1 MRRIKVAIVSLPVLL
16 VGSAFALVVTAIG
29 NRGAGGSFHD
39 PRSFRHSNAA
49 APAAPW
55 TLYDRDP
62 NHVWNRLYRSLYRRI
77 DRDGKEYGYD
87 EIDPLLWP
95 GTKYLLNQP
104 ANQQAVAILDEF
116 LATHAER
123 KIREPLKR
131 AMLQRDLW
139 AVFDWTAQVAAESPA
154 KSTLQIKIVQVMKRL
169 ALSLAEIS
177 ALPDTYREAVKATA
191 FPATY
196 DSNKGKQAFLP
207 ADLLDPKGSWIS
219 VSPRDSATP
228 VAPGHAEAFSERS
241 IFRVF
246 IRLPG
251 GRNATLNYL
260 QELAEFPQHWLPDQ
274 EPPAPRLAVR
284 GNPRVPQFPAGTQLA
299 LVRQM
304 VLIDSDGN
312 LRPTNIIESI
322 QIRVHR
328 IVSNKLPESFF
339 DGRIEAVNGMDTY
352 EFKLSRPGLFSAD
365 TGGLRSV
372 TAGEKEFTIFSS
384 HGLDAFEQGDI
395 AVEPLKACV
404 NCHTAPGIYSVRSH
418 GGDLVP
424 SRDQNQEPNA
434 TTSLKTSRPDWGL
447 LQRFWRS

>member
-1 MRRIKVAIVSLPVLL
+1 MRWIKVAIVSLLVLL
-16 VGSAFALVVTAIG
+16 AGSALALVVTAIS
-29 NRGAGGSFHD
+29 NRGTGPFHH
-39 PRSFRHSNAA
+39 PRSFGDSNTAAA
-49 APAAPW
+49 APPW

-77 DRDGKEYGYD
+77 DRDGRDYGYD
-87 EIDPLLWP
+87 EIDPLLWS

-123 KIREPLKR
+123 KIRDLLKR

-139 AVFDWTAQVAAESPA
+139 AVFDWTAQVAAESPERSA
-154 KSTLQIKIVQVMKRL
+154 LQIKIVQVMKRL
-169 ALSLAEIS
+169 ALSPAEIA
-177 ALPDTYREAVKATA
+177 ALPDTYHEAVRTTA
-191 FPATY
+191 FPTTY
-196 DSNKGKQAFLP
+196 DSNKRKQSFLP
-207 ADLLDPKGSWIS
+207 ADLLDPKGSWINL
-219 VSPRDSATP
+219 SPHDSA
-228 VAPGHAEAFSERS
+228 APAALAHTEAFGERS

-246 IRLPG
+246 IRLPD
-251 GRNATLNYL
+251 GRDATLSYL
-260 QELAEFPQHWLPDQ
+260 QRLAEFPQHWLPDL
-274 EPPAPRLAVR
+274 ERPAPRFTVH
-284 GNPRVPQFPAGTQLA
+284 GNPRVPQFPAGTQFA

-304 VLIDSDGN
+304 VLIDSEGN

-328 IVSNKLPESFF
+328 IVSSKIPEDFF

-352 EFKLSRPGLFSAD
+352 EFRLSRPRLFSAD
-365 TGGLRSV
+365 AGGLRSV
-372 TAGEKEFTIFSS
+372 TEGEKEFTIFSS

-434 TTSLKTSRPDWGL
+434 TKSLKTSRFDWGL
-447 LQRFWRS
+447 LQGLWRS

>member
-1 MRRIKVAIVSLPVLL
+1 MRWIKVANVSLLVLL
-16 VGSAFALVVTAIG
+16 VGSAFALVVTAVS
-29 NRGAGGSFHD
+29 NRGAGLFRD
-39 PRSFRHSNAA
+39 PRSFRDSNAT
-49 APAAPW
+49 APPAPW
-55 TLYDRDP
+55 ALYDRDP

-77 DRDGKEYGYD
+77 DRNGKEYGYD
-87 EIDPLLWP
+87 EIDPLLWS

-123 KIREPLKR
+123 KIRDPLKR

-139 AVFDWTAQVAAESPA
+139 AVFDWTAQVPAKSPA

-169 ALSLAEIS
+169 ALSPAEIA
-177 ALPDTYREAVKATA
+177 ALPDTYHEAVRTTA

-196 DSNKGKQAFLP
+196 DSNKRKQTFLP
-207 ADLLDPKGSWIS
+207 ADLLDPKGPWINL
-219 VSPRDSATP
+219 SPHDSP
-228 VAPGHAEAFSERS
+228 APAALAHTEAFGERS

-246 IRLPG
+246 IRLPD
-251 GRNATLNYL
+251 GRDATLNYL
-260 QELAEFPQHWLPDQ
+260 QRLAEFPQHWLPDQ
-274 EPPAPRLAVR
+274 EPPAPRLPLR
-284 GNPRVPQFPAGTQLA
+284 PNPRVPQFPAGTQLA

-304 VLIDSDGN
+304 VLIDSEGN
-312 LRPTNIIESI
+312 LRPTNMIESI

-328 IVSNKLPESFF
+328 IVSSKLPHDFF

-352 EFKLSRPGLFSAD
+352 ELKLSRPRLFSAN

-372 TAGEKEFTIFSS
+372 TEGEKEFTIFSS

-424 SRDQNQEPNA
+424 SRDQNQEPYA
-434 TTSLKTSRPDWGL
+434 TTTLKTRRADWAL
-447 LQRFWRS
+447 LQGFWRS

>member
-1 MRRIKVAIVSLPVLL
+1 MRWIKIAIVSLLVLL
-16 VGSAFALVVTAIG
+16 VGSAFALVVTAISK
-29 NRGAGGSFHD
+29 RGAGPFHH
-39 PRSFRHSNAA
+39 PRSFGDSNTTAA
-49 APAAPW
+49 AAPW

-123 KIREPLKR
+123 KIRDPLKR

-139 AVFDWTAQVAAESPA
+139 AVFDWTAQVTAKSPER
-154 KSTLQIKIVQVMKRL
+154 STLQIKIVQVMKRL
-169 ALSLAEIS
+169 ALSRAEIG
-177 ALPDTYREAVKATA
+177 ALPDTYHRAVKATA
-191 FPATY
+191 FPPTY

-207 ADLLDPKGSWIS
+207 ADLLDSKGSWIS
-219 VSPRDSATP
+219 VSPRDSDTP
-228 VAPGHAEAFSERS
+228 VALGHAEAFGERS

-246 IRLPG
+246 IRLPD
-251 GRNATLNYL
+251 GRDATLNYL
-260 QELAEFPQHWLPDQ
+260 QRLAEFPQHWLPDQ
-274 EPPAPRLAVR
+274 EQPAPRLALR
-284 GNPRVPQFPAGTQLA
+284 GNPSVPQFPAGTQLA

-312 LRPTNIIESI
+312 LRPTNMIESI

-328 IVSNKLPESFF
+328 IVSSKLPQGFF
-339 DGRIEAVNGMDTY
+339 DGRIEAVHGMDTY
-352 EFKLSRPGLFSAD
+352 ELKLSRPRLFSAN

-372 TAGEKEFTIFSS
+372 TEGEKEFTIFSS
-384 HGLDAFEQGDI
+384 HGLDVFEQGDI

-418 GGDLVP
+418 RGDLVP

-434 TTSLKTSRPDWGL
+434 TKTLKTSRLDWRL
-447 LQRFWRS
+447 LQGLWRS